1 MSQIRKDILEKSG
14 KQDEYMS
21 KEEFADFLTY
31 LTDQIDSTKVHD
43 QIVNYLQGQPQL
55 VIWAKFSNTN
65 LIIFI
70 VSW

>member
-55 VIWAKFSNTN
+55 VI
-65 LIIFI
+65 
-70 VSW
+70 